1 MELATRQLAAI
12 LFSDISG
19 FTAVMEINEEWA
31 MQMLTQN
38 REIHKQVVTRFG
50 GSLIKEIGDGMLCR
64 FDTITQALDAA
75 LALQEKA
82 KEYQGLH
89 LGIGIHAGEIIY
101 KEKDI
106 FGDAVNLASRIQS
119 LSKAGSIL
127 VTDKIYQEITNK
139 KQYQTKLLGSFHFK
153 NLQNPTLVYAI
164 ANEGLYVPDKKE
176 LSGKLKN
183 SKAPYK
189 KILIGIAVFVALIYL
204 LGFQFFTKNKPHVS
218 ERKEIPIVYVS
229 TFENKSTDTSLNY
242 FGYMARDWMN
252 QGFIETG
259 KISVI
264 KEEAFQNSIK
274 AKPHIPASAK
284 IHIKG
289 SIYESSENEFMIT
302 VELVDLITDQIIY
315 AIKSA
320 HFTKKDFNKTLEDL
334 SQQLLGYFLSRE
346 AKLTFGQHP
355 PKYNAY
361 ETYLKGQQTPSSQ
374 SYQKLQFFL
383 KAIELDSS
391 FVNPYFSILELAST
405 WGYQNVTDS
414 TILLLEKRSA
424 MLSEFQFLQFEA
436 YKARIRGDLERSSDL
451 NWKLYTQYKVESG
464 ATKAIYYDVSANKAS
479 DAVYKYHQ
487 YRPINNIIAS
497 VNYRDQAYLGE
508 VFEAYCALEQFDS
521 VIYWIHKNKI
531 PVLHFT
537 VALAHVEATLHLK
550 KWLELDSLLAN
561 YTYNLKVDQQLYTK
575 PALYWKICSELY
587 LLSETEKLSH
597 YLNLMEKVNE
607 ENPANMFYHYYKGMA
622 LFLKGN
628 YKDAAREQVLHYDNT
643 PQFRF
648 FIAFPAICY
657 LKSGQ
662 IEKAKDW
669 MKKIQSIGSGYPG
682 QLEYAQSVFYCHL
695 KNYEKAMYHL
705 SRALA
710 QGYEFDF
717 YSYRNDFLLKDLFT
731 YEPFLNFT
739 KAK

>member
-1 MELATRQLAAI
+1 MPTRQLAAI

-19 FTAVMEINEEWA
+19 FTAVMEINEEKA
-31 MQMLTQN
+31 MQMLAKN
-38 REIHKQVVTRFG
+38 REIHKQVVTHFG
-50 GSLIKEIGDGMLCR
+50 GTLIKEIGDGMLCR
-64 FDTITQALDAA
+64 FDTITQSLDAA
-75 LALQEKA
+75 LELQKKV
-82 KEYQGLH
+82 KEHQGLH

-139 KQYQTKLLGSFHFK
+139 KQYQIKLLGSFHFK
-153 NLQNPTLVYAI
+153 NVQNPTLVYAI
-164 ANEGLYVPDKKE
+164 TNEGIYVPLKKE
-176 LSGKLKN
+176 ISGKLKTPT
-183 SKAPYK
+183 SAYQ
-189 KILIGIAVFVALIYL
+189 KIVLSIAITAAIIYFSW
-204 LGFQFFTKNKPHVS
+204 FQFFPKSINITS
-218 ERKEIPIVYVS
+218 EITEIPIVYVS
-229 TFENKSTDTSLNY
+229 TFENKSTDSSLNY

-264 KEEAFQNSIK
+264 KEDAYQKST
-274 AKPHIPASAK
+274 KPIHHIPASANT
-284 IHIKG
+284 HIKG
-289 SIYESSENEFMIT
+289 IIYEFSENEYMIT
-302 VELVDLITDQIIY
+302 VEVVDVITDQIKY
-315 AIKSA
+315 AIKSS

-334 SQQLLGYFLSRE
+334 SQQLLGYFLSGE
-346 AKLTFGQHP
+346 TKLTQGQLP

-361 ETYLKGQQTPSSQ
+361 ETYLKGQQTPSFQ

-383 KAIELDSS
+383 KAIELDST

-405 WGYQNVTDS
+405 WGYQNLTDS

-451 NWKLYTQYKVESG
+451 QWKLYTQYKVESG
-464 ATKAIYYDVSANKAS
+464 ATKAIYYDVSSNKAT

-487 YRPINNIIAS
+487 YRPINKSILTS
-497 VNYRDQAYLGE
+497 NYKEQAYLGE
-508 VFEAYCALEQFDS
+508 VYEAYCALEQFDS

-537 VALAHVEATLHLK
+537 VALAHLEATLHLK
-550 KWLELDSLLAN
+550 KWVALDSLLES
-561 YTYNLKVDQQLYTK
+561 YTNNLNVDQQLYTK
-575 PALYWKICSELY
+575 PALYWKICSELF
-587 LLSETEKLSH
+587 LLQETEKLSH

-628 YKDAAREQVLHYDNT
+628 YQDAAREQVLHYDQT

-657 LKSGQ
+657 LKSEQ
-662 IEKAKDW
+662 LDKAKEW

-682 QLEYAQSVFYCHL
+682 QLEYANAVFYCHL

-705 SRALA
+705 SRALS

-717 YSYRNDFLLKDLFT
+717 YSYQNDFLLKDLFS
-731 YEPFLNFT
+731 YKAFLDFT